1 MVRYSELFIIVAHY
15 VEYPQA
21 IYLVDSSLEQG
32 PYSHFAGR
40 IIHLKYLKG

>member
-21 IYLVDSSLEQG
+21 IYLVDSSLERG

-40 IIHLKYLKG
+40 VIHLKYLKG